1 MARRGS
7 PAGSMAA
14 IRYDMPIAFGP
25 SLMPDRSEVRDAEV
39 VALSFETTVDGAAAL
54 LPPGM
59 VPAERPGFS
68 VTRITYPSVE
78 YLGGR
83 GYCEVVLAV
92 AARFRAADGDIVAGY
107 APVMW
112 VDRVGALIAGR
123 EFMGFAKL
131 PAELPPI
138 EAVGDARR
146 FEGREEGAPL
156 FEGTASG
163 LVPLSA
169 DKLERVNAGAS
180 EVVTMGWKHI
190 PSAEGSPDAD
200 YPLANVTR
208 WTYRQG
214 WTGDSAIVFH
224 RPDDRA
230 APFSSRVVA
239 GLARLPIV
247 RPRSAFVAVGDV
259 IIDRAATRRLVGA

>member
-1 MARRGS
+1 
-7 PAGSMAA
+7 MAA
-14 IRYDMPIAFGP
+14 VRYDMPIAFGP
-25 SLMPDRSEVRDAEV
+25 SLMPDQSIVRGAEV
-39 VALSFETTVDGAAAL
+39 VALSFETTADAAASL

-59 VPAERPGFS
+59 APAERSGFS

-83 GYCEVVLAV
+83 GYCEIVVAIAV
-92 AARFRAADGDIVAGY
+92 RFKATEGEIAAGY

-131 PAELPPI
+131 PAELPPVA
-138 EAVGDARR
+138 EVDNCSE
-146 FEGREEGAPL
+146 FECREEGALL
-156 FEGTASG
+156 FEGAASR
-163 LVPLSA
+163 LVRLPA
-169 DKLERVNAGAS
+169 EKLERVNAGAS
-180 EVVTMGWKHI
+180 EVVTLGWKHI
-190 PSAEGSPDAD
+190 PSAEGPPDAD

-208 WTYRQG
+208 WTYHHA
-214 WTGDSAIVFH
+214 WTGESSIIFHQPDSL
-224 RPDDRA
+224 A

-247 RPRSAFVAVGDV
+247 KPRPAFVATGDV
-259 IIDRAATRRLVGA
+259 IIDRAATRRLIGA